1 MRKCAIIMNPESGKV
16 KSIGG
21 KRHFYDILRKY
32 GYDAEIKYTKKAKD
46 ATDIVKEL
54 PDDIDLVI
62 SAGGDGTLN
71 EVVTGNLARKK
82 TLTIA
87 NLPMGTTN
95 DVANMHGL
103 SNNYL
108 KNLELLLT
116 GKVKNVDIC
125 YINETPFVYVACLG
139 DYIDM
144 TYNTPRELK
153 KKNGKAAYIMY
164 GLKQLRNKIHTYN
177 IKYKIDGNEYTSK
190 ASFVFITNSSR
201 VAGVN
206 DIYYDIK
213 LDDKKFE
220 FAFVEVKNKK
230 DMLKLFV
237 QIFNMDIKDV
247 PGITYYQTDNLELE
261 FLEQPKSSWCIDGEE
276 FKTDLKKFYFKVDK
290 SIKMLLPKTNIKR
303 LFNEE

>member
-1 MRKCAIIMNPESGKV
+1 
-16 KSIGG
+16 
-21 KRHFYDILRKY
+21 
-32 GYDAEIKYTKKAKD
+32 
-46 ATDIVKEL
+46 
-54 PDDIDLVI
+54 
-62 SAGGDGTLN
+62 
-71 EVVTGNLARKK
+71 
-82 TLTIA
+82 
-87 NLPMGTTN
+87 
-95 DVANMHGL
+95 
-103 SNNYL
+103 
-108 KNLELLLT
+108 
-116 GKVKNVDIC
+116 
-125 YINETPFVYVACLG
+125 
-139 DYIDM
+139 M

-153 KKNGKAAYIMY
+153 KKYGKAAYIMY

-276 FKTDLKKFYFKVDK
+276 FKTDLKKFYF
-290 SIKMLLPKTNIKR
+290 
-303 LFNEE
+303 